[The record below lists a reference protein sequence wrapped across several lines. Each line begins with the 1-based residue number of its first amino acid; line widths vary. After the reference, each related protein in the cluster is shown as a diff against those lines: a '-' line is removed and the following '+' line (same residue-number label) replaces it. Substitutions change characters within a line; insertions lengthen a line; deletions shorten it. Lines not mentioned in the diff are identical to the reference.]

1 MTERVFSDL
10 SRRERQI
17 MEAVYMLG
25 AATAADIRAHLPQ
38 DVSDASVR
46 KLVRILEGKGH
57 LEHERRGREHVY
69 RPTVP
74 RGRAQRQVARD
85 LLRTL
90 FGGSLSAAVSALL
103 DASDRDLSDDE
114 AAAIRRLID
123 EAEARGG

>member
-1 MTERVFSDL
+1 MTEQMFSTL

-25 AATAADIRAHLPQ
+25 AATAADIRAHLPEE
-38 DVSDASVR
+38 VSDASVR
-46 KLVRILEGKGH
+46 KLVRILEHKGH

-74 RGRAQRQVARD
+74 RGRAQRQAAGD

-90 FGGSLSAAVSALL
+90 FRGSLSAAVSALL
-103 DASDRDLSDDE
+103 AASDQELTDDE